1 MSPSGP
7 VICCKAREIER
18 RGGPA
23 EAEWHARRGWFT
35 DCLESGKEHIMVR
48 MPDIFRQLSRDER
61 GAVSTEYLVL
71 VGTMGL
77 ALVFALV
84 AVGPGLVK
92 DFQTTR
98 TVIAAPVP

>member
-1 MSPSGP
+1 M
-7 VICCKAREIER
+7 
-18 RGGPA
+18 
-23 EAEWHARRGWFT
+23 
-35 DCLESGKEHIMVR
+35 MVSVR
-48 MPDIFRQLSRDER
+48 ASLTHLLRDER

-71 VGTMGL
+71 VGTVGL

-84 AVGPGLVK
+84 AVGPNLVK

>member
-1 MSPSGP
+1 MS
-7 VICCKAREIER
+7 
-18 RGGPA
+18 
-23 EAEWHARRGWFT
+23 
-35 DCLESGKEHIMVR
+35 R
-48 MPDIFRQLSRDER
+48 MPASLPQLLRDKR

-71 VGTMGL
+71 VATMGL
-77 ALVFALV
+77 GLVFALV